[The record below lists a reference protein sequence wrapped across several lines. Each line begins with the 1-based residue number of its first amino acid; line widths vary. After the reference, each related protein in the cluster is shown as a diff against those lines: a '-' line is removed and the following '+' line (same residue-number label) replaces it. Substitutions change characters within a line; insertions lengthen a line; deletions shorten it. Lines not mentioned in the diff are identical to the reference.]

1 MSGYTVIR
9 ARKLIDGTGNRPL
22 DYPMVVLKD
31 SRIVDVGNEDQLD
44 PPRGE
49 YVKQITLENE
59 TLLPGLID
67 SHVHLALGT
76 RGSYEEMMNETDGT
90 HLLTG
95 VSNAREALLAG
106 ITSVKDA
113 GARNR
118 VTLDLKHGWE
128 QGMILAPRLYVSGRP
143 LTVPG
148 GHFHF
153 CNNNECSGVDEVRE
167 KVRQFVNEKVDL
179 IKIMASGGGTTGTS
193 NRQSAFN
200 EDELRAAVEEAHLF
214 NKTTMAHCE
223 AYDSVGNAARAGV
236 DVLEH
241 CGFILQDGTRG
252 FDKSAVRTIVKKNLF
267 YNPTLQTGST
277 LRDNLRL
284 KSERGE
290 TLTNREKSTMEELEY
305 KIKRKSENLI
315 SMFKMGVQI
324 VAGSDGIGLGTST
337 QLLRALELMVD
348 AGLSPMYVITSAT
361 LNAARTLKVNNLLGT
376 ITRGSVADVIAVKG
390 NPLKNI
396 SNLRHVKMVIQRGEI
411 MRFNKDL

>member
-76 RGSYEEMMNETDGT
+76 CGSYDEMMNETDGVQ
-90 HLLTG
+90 LLTG
-95 VSNAREALLAG
+95 VANAREALRAG
-106 ITSVKDA
+106 ITLVKDA

-118 VTLDLKHGWE
+118 VTLDLKEGWK

-153 CNNNECSGVDEVRE
+153 CNNNECSGVEEVRE
-167 KVRQFVNEKVDL
+167 KVKQFVNEKVDI
-179 IKIMASGGGTTGTS
+179 IKIMASGGGTKGTS
-193 NRQSAFN
+193 NRQSAFT
-200 EDELRAAVEEAHLF
+200 EDELRVAVEEAHLF

-223 AYDSVGNAARAGV
+223 AYESVGNAARAGV

-241 CGFILQDGTRG
+241 CGFILPDGTRG
-252 FDKSAVRTIVKKNLF
+252 FDKSAVRTVVKNNLF

-277 LRDNLRL
+277 VRDNLQLR
-284 KSERGE
+284 SERGE
-290 TLTNREKSTMEELEY
+290 TLLNREKSILEELNY
-305 KIKRKSENLI
+305 KIRKKSENLI

-337 QLLRALELMVD
+337 QLLRTLELMVD
-348 AGLSPMYVITSAT
+348 AGLSPMDVIISAT
-361 LNAARTLKVNNLLGT
+361 SNAARALKMNHILGT
-376 ITRGSVADVIAVKG
+376 ITKGLEADMIAVKG
-390 NPLKNI
+390 NPLENI
-396 SNLRHVKMVIQRGEI
+396 SNLRFVKMVIQRGQTV
-411 MRFNKDL
+411 RLNKGL